1 MWCHKSISRHDSG
14 VCDLLSY
21 TPITRLLLFYK
32 IRCQNFM
39 TLPVGIFKS
48 YSHIDA
54 DIDMQEKWLS
64 LLPKPLR
71 LKEAKR
77 NLEKHITPSSSMS
90 HVRNVVFACHV
101 SQRWNVPFKDALN
114 WVEEGIKTLPFSVRR
129 LLRALTVL
137 ANVGFDQNLASP
149 TWLCMW
155 NVTDEADFFFNFSVV
170 ESSFLV
176 AKRSSQSEAFRAD
189 L

>member
-149 TWLCMW
+149 TWFLCEM
-155 NVTDEADFFFNFSVV
+155 
-170 ESSFLV
+170 
-176 AKRSSQSEAFRAD
+176 
-189 L
+189 

>member
-1 MWCHKSISRHDSG
+1 
-14 VCDLLSY
+14 
-21 TPITRLLLFYK
+21 
-32 IRCQNFM
+32 M

-71 LKEAKR
+71 LREAKR

-114 WVEEGIKTLPFSVRR
+114 WVEEGIKTLPFSIRR

-149 TWLCMW
+149 TAFMR
-155 NVTDEADFFFNFSVV
+155 NVTTKLTVFFNFSVV